1 MTGWS
6 GACTGTGDC
15 TVTMDAAKGVG
26 ATFAPI
32 AYDLTVTTTGSG
44 TVTSAPA
51 GITCGADCT
60 ETYANGTA
68 VTLTATAAA
77 GSVFGGWSGACSGTG
92 PCTVTMD
99 AAQSVG
105 ATFGVSRKLTVT
117 RSGSGTVTGPGI
129 NCGGGDCTE
138 NYANGTLVTLVA
150 TPAANYGFAGWSGAC
165 TGTGGCTLTMD
176 AAKTVTATFTLLP
189 KLTVART
196 GSGTVTGPAGITC
209 GADCTEFYPTGTPV
223 TLTATP
229 AANYGFAGWSGAC
242 TGTGD
247 CTLTMD
253 AAKSVRATF
262 TLLPKLTVTRS
273 GSGTVTG
280 ARHQLHW
287 GLHRVLPDRHP
298 GHPDRD
304 PGSRVGL
311 YRLERGLH
319 RNRRLYPDHGR
330 GQDRHGD
337 LRGAA
342 HTDRHAQRQRHGDG
356 TRHRLRRRL
365 HRGLRQWHRGHADR
379 DPGRRLGLFRLER
392 GLHRER
398 GLHGDDERGA
408 ERQGDLRALGI
419 VAGRRPWPARR
430 PGKRRPNPRAGE
442 SPARGCGP
450 ARPESSP
457 TGASLG
463 KALGPRRHR

>member
-1 MTGWS
+1 
-6 GACTGTGDC
+6 
-15 TVTMDAAKGVG
+15 MDAAKGVG

-32 AYDLTVTTTGSG
+32 TYDLTVTTTGSG

-51 GITCGADCT
+51 GIACGADCT

-77 GSVFGGWSGACSGTG
+77 GYVFGGWSGACSGTG

-138 NYANGTLVTLVA
+138 NYADGTLVTLVA

-196 GSGTVTGPAGITC
+196 GSGTVTGPGITC
-209 GADCTEFYPTGTPV
+209 GADCNEFYPTGTPV

-280 ARHQLHW
+280 PGINCTGDCTEYYPSGTLVTLTATPAVGSVFTGWSGACTGTGDCTLTMDAAKSVRATFALLRTLTVTRTGNGTVTGPGIDCGADCTEAYANGTVVTLTATPAAGSVFSAWSGACTGSGACTVTMSAARS
-287 GLHRVLPDRHP
+287 V
-298 GHPDRD
+298 
-304 PGSRVGL
+304 
-311 YRLERGLH
+311 
-319 RNRRLYPDHGR
+319 
-330 GQDRHGD
+330 
-337 LRGAA
+337 
-342 HTDRHAQRQRHGDG
+342 
-356 TRHRLRRRL
+356 
-365 HRGLRQWHRGHADR
+365 
-379 DPGRRLGLFRLER
+379 
-392 GLHRER
+392 
-398 GLHGDDERGA
+398 
-408 ERQGDLRALGI
+408 
-419 VAGRRPWPARR
+419 
-430 PGKRRPNPRAGE
+430 
-442 SPARGCGP
+442 
-450 ARPESSP
+450 
-457 TGASLG
+457 
-463 KALGPRRHR
+463 KATFVP